1 MRLVISEKN
10 IAAKRIAEILAVG
23 KPKAD
28 KVYTT
33 PVYRFRGAD
42 QQDWVSIG
50 LKGHIMSVDFP
61 EGFSK
66 WKLEDLAELVQAD
79 VLKAPAEKGI
89 IRSVAKLAKEAGDV
103 IIATDFD
110 REGELIGADVRDI
123 VVKANP
129 KVPVSRVR
137 FSAITK
143 GEIDRAFAEPG
154 VISEDLA
161 QAGEARQDID
171 LVWGAVL
178 TRYLTL
184 ANQLITRRPY
194 GDVLSAGRVQTPT
207 LKILVDRERE
217 RQAFVPEA
225 YWTVRGAF
233 RKDAEA
239 GAAEFS
245 AGHATDRFTS
255 EATARAAM
263 DAVAKATSGTIGEVK
278 KATRQQAAPIPF
290 NTTSLM
296 AAAANE
302 GMTPAQTM
310 RVAESLYMDG
320 LLSYPR
326 VDNTVYPAS
335 LDLVEILKELAAV
348 PAYHEYAGRLLAAG
362 ALKPTRGAKETTDH
376 PPIHPT
382 GAADSDRL
390 DGQALKLY
398 NMVARRFM
406 ATLSGPAIVEG
417 TRVDIDVAGERF
429 VAKGDVTVKAG
440 FREIY
445 PYGVKK
451 DDELPALATG
461 ESVDFLGA
469 DMADKFTQPP
479 ARFSQGKLIQEMEKL
494 GLGTKSTR
502 HDIIAGLVERKYAAN
517 DPLEPTRKGITV
529 IEALSKYAGRITSPE
544 MTKELEE
551 EMDAI
556 TRAAD
561 SRVRVVGHSRK
572 LLAEVMDALVPIAR
586 EVGET
591 LKTAMDEDA
600 KVGVCPKS
608 GHDLLIKFSPK
619 TRSSFVGCSGYP
631 DCDVTYPLPKN
642 AKYAAVE
649 EMCEV
654 CGSPQVKIIQFKK
667 RPRVMCLSPVC
678 PTKQGPA
685 IMIRKGGCKVCG
697 GDLEVV
703 YSQVGNRYVRC
714 SNYPECK
721 TTYPLPQSGDIEP
734 TEENCEACGA
744 PKVIV
749 HTKKGP
755 WKICIDPECPA
766 RPAPTTYGRGRGA
779 RAGAAA
785 KKVTPAK
792 KTAAKKAP
800 VAKKKSTTATKATA
814 AKKATPAKKAT
825 AKSPA
830 RKRTTAKDTD
840 E

>member
-50 LKGHIMSVDFP
+50 LKGHIMAVDFP

-66 WKLEDLAELVQAD
+66 WNLEELPELVQAD
-79 VLKAPAEKGI
+79 VLKEPAEKGI
-89 IRSVAKLAKEAGDV
+89 IRSVAKLAKEADDV
-103 IIATDFD
+103 IVATDFD
-110 REGELIGADVRDI
+110 REGELIGANVRDI

-143 GEIDRAFAEPG
+143 GEIERAFAEPG
-154 VISEDLA
+154 LISEDLA

-171 LVWGAVL
+171 LIWGAVL

-207 LKILVDRERE
+207 LKIIVDRERE
-217 RQAFVPEA
+217 RQAFEPVT
-225 YWTVRGAF
+225 YWTVRAAL
-233 RKDAEA
+233 RKGPE
-239 GAAEFS
+239 GGVEFA

-255 EATARAAM
+255 EEAARAAM
-263 DAVAKATSGTIGEVK
+263 DAVAAATVGSIGEVK
-278 KATRQQAAPIPF
+278 KTKRSQPAPIPF

-320 LLSYPR
+320 LMSYPR
-326 VDNTVYPAS
+326 VDNTVYPDS
-335 LDLVEILKELAAV
+335 LDLTAILKQLSAV
-348 PAYHEYAGRLLAAG
+348 PAYHEYAGRLLASG
-362 ALKPTRGAKETTDH
+362 KLTPTRGAKETTDH

-398 NMVARRFM
+398 NLVARRFM

-417 TRVDIDVAGERF
+417 TRVDVDIACQPF

-451 DDELPALATG
+451 DDELPPLTEG
-461 ESVDFLGA
+461 ETVDFLGA
-469 DMADKFTQPP
+469 QMDEKQTQPP
-479 ARFSQGKLIQEMEKL
+479 SRYSQGRLIQEMEKL

-502 HDIIAGLVERKYAAN
+502 HDIIAGLVDRKYVVN
-517 DPLEPTRKGITV
+517 DPLEPTCKGITV
-529 IEALSKYAGRITSPE
+529 IEALSKYAGRITSPD
-544 MTKELEE
+544 MTNELED

-561 SRVRVVGHSRK
+561 SRERVVGHSRK
-572 LLAEVMDALVPIAR
+572 LLGEVMAALVPIAK

-654 CGSPQVKIIQFKK
+654 CGSPQVKVIQFKK

-703 YSQVGNRYVRC
+703 YSQVGSRYVRC

-734 TEENCEACGA
+734 TEENCEPCGS
-744 PKVIV
+744 PKIIV

-755 WKICIDPECPA
+755 WKICIDPECPLRVA
-766 RPAPTTYGRGRGA
+766 TGGNGKYGRGA
-779 RAGAAA
+779 RAGGAKKATTGKSAAA
-785 KKVTPAK
+785 KKPASA
-792 KTAAKKAP
+792 KTT
-800 VAKKKSTTATKATA
+800 VAKKKATRATAPRTA
-814 AKKATPAKKAT
+814 AKST
-825 AKSPA
+825 AA
-830 RKRTTAKDTD
+830 EGA
-840 E
+840 EE

>member
-50 LKGHIMSVDFP
+50 LKGHIMAVDFP
-61 EGFSK
+61 EGLSK
-66 WKLEDLAELVQAD
+66 WNLDQLEELVQAD
-79 VLKAPAEKGI
+79 VLKEPSEKGI
-89 IRSVAKLAKEAGDV
+89 IRSVAKLAKEADDV
-103 IIATDFD
+103 IVATDFD
-110 REGELIGADVRDI
+110 REGELIGADVRDV

-143 GEIDRAFAEPG
+143 GEIERAFAEPG
-154 VISEDLA
+154 LISEDLA

-207 LKILVDRERE
+207 LKLIVDRERE
-217 RQAFVPEA
+217 RQAFEPVT
-225 YWTVRGAF
+225 YWTVRAAL
-233 RKDAEA
+233 RKGED
-239 GAAEFS
+239 GGGAEFS
-245 AGHATDRFTS
+245 AGHATDRFDA
-255 EATARAAM
+255 EATARAVM
-263 DAVAKATSGTIGEVK
+263 DTVADAKTGTVGEVK
-278 KATRQQAAPIPF
+278 KAMRQQAAPIPF

-320 LLSYPR
+320 LMSYPR
-326 VDNTVYPAS
+326 VDNTVYPGS
-335 LDLVEILKELAAV
+335 LDLTAILKQLSAV
-348 PAYHEYAGRLLAAG
+348 PAYHEYAGRLLASG
-362 ALKPTRGAKETTDH
+362 KLTPTRGAKETTDH

-398 NMVARRFM
+398 NLVARRFM
-406 ATLSGPAIVEG
+406 ATLSGPAVIEG

-451 DDELPALATG
+451 DDELPALAEGQTV
-461 ESVDFLGA
+461 EFLGA
-469 DMADKFTQPP
+469 QMDEKQTQPP
-479 ARFSQGKLIQEMEKL
+479 ARYSQGKLIQEMEKL

-502 HDIIAGLVERKYAAN
+502 HDIIQGLLDRKYVVN
-517 DPLEPTRKGITV
+517 DPIEPTCKGITV
-529 IEALSKYAGRITSPE
+529 VEALSKYAGRITSPD

-556 TRAAD
+556 ARAAD
-561 SRVRVVGHSRK
+561 SRIRVVEHSRN
-572 LLAEVMDALVPIAR
+572 LLAGIMSTLVPIAR

-591 LKTAMDEDA
+591 LKTATDEDA

-642 AKYAAVE
+642 AKYAAVDE
-649 EMCEV
+649 LCPV
-654 CGSPQVKIIQFKK
+654 CGSPQVKVIQFKK
-667 RPRVMCLSPVC
+667 RPRVMCLSPDC
-678 PTKQGPA
+678 PTKKGPE
-685 IMIRKGGCKVCG
+685 IMIRKGGCRECG
-697 GDLEVV
+697 GDLIVV

-734 TEENCEACGA
+734 TDENCEPCGS
-744 PKVIV
+744 PKIIV

-755 WKICIDPECPA
+755 WKICIDPECPLRVA
-766 RPAPTTYGRGRGA
+766 TNGNGKYGAKGPR
-779 RAGAAA
+779 GAAA
-785 KKVTPAK
+785 GKKPAARKSVAATKTRKPK
-792 KTAAKKAP
+792 KTA
-800 VAKKKSTTATKATA
+800 
-814 AKKATPAKKAT
+814 
-825 AKSPA
+825 
-830 RKRTTAKDTD
+830 

>member
-50 LKGHIMSVDFP
+50 LKGHIMAVDFP
-61 EGFSK
+61 EGYSK
-66 WKLEDLAELVQAD
+66 WNLEHLTELVQAD
-79 VLKAPAEKGI
+79 VLKEPAEKGI
-89 IRSVAKLAKEAGDV
+89 IRSVAKLAKEADDV
-103 IIATDFD
+103 IVATDFD

-143 GEIDRAFAEPG
+143 GEIERAFAEPG

-207 LKILVDRERE
+207 LKLIVDRERE
-217 RQAFVPEA
+217 RQAFDPVT
-225 YWTVRGAF
+225 YWTVRAAL
-233 RKDAEA
+233 RKAA
-239 GAAEFS
+239 GGSAREFS
-245 AGHATDRFTS
+245 AGHATDRFATE
-255 EATARAAM
+255 EAARSAM
-263 DAVAKATSGTIGEVK
+263 DAVAAATHGTIGEVK
-278 KATRQQAAPIPF
+278 KTKRQQAPPIPF

-320 LLSYPR
+320 LMSYPR
-326 VDNTVYPAS
+326 VDNTVYPES
-335 LDLVEILKELAAV
+335 LDLTAILKQLAAV
-348 PAYHEYAGRLLAAG
+348 PAYHEYAGRLLASG
-362 ALKPTRGAKETTDH
+362 KLTPTRGNKETTDH

-398 NMVARRFM
+398 NLVARRFM
-406 ATLSGPAIVEG
+406 ATLSGTAIIEG
-417 TRVDIDVAGERF
+417 TRVDVDVAGQPF
-429 VAKGDVTVKAG
+429 VAKGDVTIKAG

-451 DDELPALATG
+451 DDELPPLAEG
-461 ESVDFLGA
+461 ETVDFLGA
-469 DMADKFTQPP
+469 QMDEKQTQPS
-479 ARFSQGKLIQEMEKL
+479 ARYSQGKLIQEMEKL

-502 HDIIAGLVERKYAAN
+502 HDIIQGLLDRKYVVN
-517 DPLEPTRKGITV
+517 DPLEPTCKGITV
-529 IEALSKYAGRITSPE
+529 VEALSKYAGRITSPD

-556 TRAAD
+556 ARAAD
-561 SRVRVVGHSRK
+561 SRVRVVGHSRN
-572 LLAEVMDALVPIAR
+572 LLADVMNALVPIAG
-586 EVGET
+586 EVGEM

-600 KVGVCPKS
+600 RVGVCPKS

-619 TRSSFVGCSGYP
+619 TRSSSVGCSGYP

-642 AKYAAVE
+642 AKFAAVE

-654 CGSPQVKIIQFKK
+654 CGSPQVKVIQFKK

-734 TEENCEACGA
+734 TEENCEPCGS
-744 PKVIV
+744 PKIIV

-755 WKICIDPECPA
+755 WKICIDPDCPLRVA
-766 RPAPTTYGRGRGA
+766 TNGNGKHGGRGA
-779 RAGAAA
+779 RAGAA
-785 KKVTPAK
+785 
-792 KTAAKKAP
+792 KKAP
-800 VAKKKSTTATKATA
+800 TGKKAKTRTSTPRAAAKSTTADDA
-814 AKKATPAKKAT
+814 
-825 AKSPA
+825 
-830 RKRTTAKDTD
+830 
-840 E
+840 EE

>member
-50 LKGHIMSVDFP
+50 LKGHIMAVDFP

-66 WKLEDLAELVQAD
+66 WSLEDLTELVQAD
-79 VLKAPAEKGI
+79 VLKEPAERGI
-89 IRSVAKLAKEAGDV
+89 IRSVAKLAKEADDV
-103 IIATDFD
+103 IVATDFD

-143 GEIDRAFAEPG
+143 GEIERAFSDPG

-207 LKILVDRERE
+207 LKLIVDRERE
-217 RQAFVPEA
+217 RQAFDPVT
-225 YWTVRGAF
+225 YWTVRAALRKGA
-233 RKDAEA
+233 E
-239 GAAEFS
+239 GGTEFG
-245 AGHATDRFTS
+245 AGHATDRFTTE
-255 EATARAAM
+255 EAARAAM
-263 DAVAKATSGTIGEVK
+263 EAVASATVGTVGEVK
-278 KATRQQAAPIPF
+278 KTKRSQAAPIPF

-320 LLSYPR
+320 LMSYPR
-326 VDNTVYPAS
+326 VDNTVYPES
-335 LDLVEILKELAAV
+335 LDLSAILKQLSAV
-348 PAYHEYAGRLLAAG
+348 PAYREYAGRLLASG
-362 ALKPTRGAKETTDH
+362 KLTPTRGSKETTDH

-398 NMVARRFM
+398 NLVARRFM
-406 ATLSGPAIVEG
+406 ATLSGPAIIEG
-417 TRVDIDVAGERF
+417 TRVDVDVAGQPF
-429 VAKGDVTVKAG
+429 VAKGDVTIKAG
-440 FREIY
+440 FRGIY

-451 DDELPALATG
+451 DDELPALTEG
-461 ESVDFLGA
+461 ETVDFLGA
-469 DMADKFTQPP
+469 QMEEKQTQPP
-479 ARFSQGKLIQEMEKL
+479 SRYSQGRLIQEMEKL

-502 HDIIAGLVERKYAAN
+502 HDIIQGLLDRKYVVN
-517 DPLEPTRKGITV
+517 DPLEPTCKGITV
-529 IEALSKYAGRITSPE
+529 VEALSKYAGRITSPD

-556 TRAAD
+556 ARAAD
-561 SRVRVVGHSRK
+561 SRVRVVGHSRN
-572 LLAEVMDALVPIAR
+572 LLAEVMNALVPIAR

-591 LKTAMDEDA
+591 LKTATDEDA
-600 KVGVCPKS
+600 RVGVCPKS

-642 AKYAAVE
+642 AKFAAVE
-649 EMCEV
+649 DMCEV
-654 CGSPQVKIIQFKK
+654 CGSPQVKVIQFKK
-667 RPRVMCLSPVC
+667 RPRVMCLSPSC

-685 IMIRKGGCKVCG
+685 IMVRKGGCRVCG

-734 TEENCEACGA
+734 TDENCEPCGS
-744 PKVIV
+744 PKIIV

-755 WKICIDPECPA
+755 WKICIDPECPLRVA
-766 RPAPTTYGRGRGA
+766 ANGNGKYGRGA
-779 RAGAAA
+779 RAGAAKKATTGKSAAVKKTIAA
-785 KKVTPAK
+785 KKTTAKKTVAK
-792 KTAAKKAP
+792 KTATRTSTPRTRA
-800 VAKKKSTTATKATA
+800 KSTTVEEAEA
-814 AKKATPAKKAT
+814 
-825 AKSPA
+825 
-830 RKRTTAKDTD
+830 
-840 E
+840 